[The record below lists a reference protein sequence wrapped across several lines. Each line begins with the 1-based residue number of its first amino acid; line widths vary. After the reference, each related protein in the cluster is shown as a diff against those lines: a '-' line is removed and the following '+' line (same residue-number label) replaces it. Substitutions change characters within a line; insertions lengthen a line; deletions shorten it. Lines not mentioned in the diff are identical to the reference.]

1 MDLLS
6 LVFTLRP
13 CAPADPQRPL
23 PAWWGRAAQAMVLS
37 ALAKSDPE
45 LAAALHDEQGPRPLT
60 ASTLMGRFPQR
71 SLDLQGDYRLR
82 ITALT
87 MPVCTRLM
95 EAIQPGG
102 ALAPGTTIELDYLP
116 FIVQAVT
123 AQPEEQEW
131 AAASSFQELS
141 ARHLL
146 TSEPP
151 SRHIAL
157 QFTSPTAFHSEER
170 TQPLPLPELVFGSL
184 LQRWNAFSPLAF
196 PQELRRYVKECL
208 AVQRFR
214 IESRAVPYKEGGLRV
229 GFIGEVVFTTLNF
242 DRYWLGQIHALAA
255 FSLFSGVGVQT
266 SAGMGQCRPLP
277 PRAVENGD

>member
-6 LVFTLRP
+6 LVLTLRP
-13 CAPADPQRPL
+13 LSAPDPNRPL
-23 PAWWGRAAQAMVLS
+23 PAWWGRAAQAMALN
-37 ALAKSDPE
+37 ALAKSDPA
-45 LAAALHDEQGPRPLT
+45 LATAIHDDPGPRPLT

-71 SLDLQGDYRLR
+71 HLDPQENYRLR

-87 MPVCTRLM
+87 APLCTRLL

-102 ALAPGTTIELDYLP
+102 MLSPGATIELDYLP
-116 FIVQAVT
+116 FAIQSVAT
-123 AQPEEQEW
+123 RPEEQEW
-131 AAASSFQELS
+131 AAVSSFQELS

-146 TSEPP
+146 TAAPP

-170 TQPLPLPELVFGSL
+170 TQPLPLPELVFGNL

-196 PQELRRYVKECL
+196 PQELRRYAHECL

-214 IESRAVPYKEGGLRV
+214 IESRAVPYKENGLRV
-229 GFIGEVVFTTLNF
+229 GFVGEVVFTALNF
-242 DRYWLGQIHALAA
+242 DRYWLGQLHALAA

-277 PRAVENGD
+277 SHTTEAGD

>member
-13 CAPADPQRPL
+13 LAQPDPQRPL
-23 PAWWGRAAQAMVLS
+23 PAWWGRAAQAMALS
-37 ALAKSDPE
+37 AIAKNDPA
-45 LAAALHDEQGPRPLT
+45 LAAALHDEPGPRPLT

-71 SLDLQGDYRLR
+71 HLDPQENYRLR

-87 MPVCTRLM
+87 APVCTRLM
-95 EAIQPGG
+95 ETVQPGG
-102 ALAPGTTIELDYLP
+102 VLSPGATIELDYLP
-116 FIVQAVT
+116 FLIQSVA
-123 AQPEEQEW
+123 ARPEEQEW

-141 ARHLL
+141 ARYLL

-151 SRHIAL
+151 LRYIVL

-196 PQELRRYVKECL
+196 PQELRRYARECL
-208 AVQRFR
+208 AVQRFH
-214 IESRAVPYKEGGLRV
+214 IESRAVPYKENGLRV
-229 GFIGEVVFTTLNF
+229 GFIGEVGFTVLNF
-242 DRYWLGQIHALAA
+242 DRYWLGQLHALAA

-277 PRAVENGD
+277 PRAAEAGD